1 MASSRRFR
9 AGRSSTSRA
18 SGSDARAEG
27 DATQGGE
34 AQKNDALDRYRKKR
48 DPGATNE
55 PFGPQAHADVG
66 GTWAGRFV
74 VHQHDAT
81 RMHYDLRLEIAGMLQ
96 SFAVPKG
103 PSQNPEEKRL
113 AMHTEE
119 HPLSY
124 LDFEDVIPE
133 GNYGAGAMIAW
144 DIGGVVFLEASGE
157 EGLRIGK
164 LDFMLSG
171 FKLHG
176 RFALI
181 ATGKQKQ
188 EREARQFG
196 TPPKGP
202 ASEWLLVKKPDKS
215 ADPEAQLVE
224 KKPESVL
231 SGMTVV
237 ELPRRAEIGRE
248 LTELARTLGATEGSL
263 PKDLIPMIC
272 ATEGAPLTHADWVY
286 ELKLDGVRILAE
298 KDRDNV
304 RLSYRSGRNAT
315 ASYPEIARAV
325 RALAPE
331 RLTLDGE
338 IVTFDETGK
347 PRFERLLPR
356 IVASKPRDVERASR
370 EVPVVFLGFD
380 LLALGGLDLRQL
392 PLLSRKRVLSQLIRG
407 EGRLRALDHIE
418 ARGDALWALAEQ
430 TDLEGIVAK
439 RAQSRYSAGPRV
451 SGDWVKIKRSSDA
464 EFAVVGFLNT
474 AGTNSLGSLLLASY
488 SRGSWVY
495 RGRVGSGI
503 DARSRAQLETALKP
517 LMSEEPPTFS
527 EPELPRS
534 EIKDVVWVRPELV
547 ARVRFQGTSDY
558 GHLRAPV
565 FLGLR
570 ADMDAKACTFL
581 AHEEVSE
588 RAVAESTTSN
598 TSKTAHVALERA
610 VRVQLSNLDKVYFPD
625 DGITKGDLLDYAVRI
640 SEPLLRFLEGR
651 PVVLVRYPDGI
662 LGKNFYQWRAPEGT
676 PSWIRTNELYD
687 EEKQEDRGTG
697 KATFLVDDLDA
708 LLHIVNLGCIPLHVL
723 ASREH
728 SPRDCDFLTIDFDI
742 GDHPF
747 SEAVRLA
754 LSLREILDE
763 LGLSGYPKTSG
774 QRGLHVLVPLGPGV
788 PFDAAK
794 LLCELL
800 GRVIVGRHAQIAT
813 MERRKDQRG
822 DRIYVDT
829 GQTGRSRTIVSPYS
843 VRAYPGARVSTP
855 LFWHEVHLALDP
867 AAFTIETVPERVEK
881 GGDPLS
887 GFFDERP
894 NLAQTLATL
903 GQWTKHF

>member
-9 AGRSSTSRA
+9 AGRSTAPRDKPAGTETSEGA
-18 SGSDARAEG
+18 SDG
-27 DATQGGE
+27 
-34 AQKNDALDRYRKKR
+34 LDRYRKKR

-55 PFGPQAHADVG
+55 PFGPTPNADVG

-81 RMHYDLRLEIAGMLQ
+81 RMHYDLRLEIGGMLQ

-103 PSQNPEEKRL
+103 PTQDPAEKRL

-164 LDFMLSG
+164 LDFLLSG

-181 ATGKQKQ
+181 ATGRQKQ

-196 TPPKGP
+196 GAPRGS

-215 ADPEAQLVE
+215 ADPEAQLTD

-231 SGMTVV
+231 SGMTVF
-237 ELPRRAEIGRE
+237 ELPRRAELSQE
-248 LTELARTLGATEGSL
+248 LGQEATQLGAVLGVL
-263 PKDLIPMIC
+263 PKDLIPMVC

-331 RLTLDGE
+331 KLTLDGE

-356 IVASKPRDVERASR
+356 IMASKPREVERVSR

-380 LLALGGLDLRQL
+380 LLALGGLDLRTL
-392 PLLSRKRVLSQLIRG
+392 PLVSRKLLLRKLVRG
-407 EGRLRALDHIE
+407 EGRLRSLDHIE
-418 ARGDALWALAEQ
+418 ERGDALWALAEQ

-439 RAQSRYSAGPRV
+439 RAQSKYSAGPRV

-464 EFAVVGFLNT
+464 EFAIVGFMNT
-474 AGTNSLGSLLLASY
+474 AGTTSLGSLCLASY
-488 SRGSWVY
+488 TGGNWVY
-495 RGRVGSGI
+495 RGRVGSGL
-503 DARSRAQLETALKP
+503 DARSRAELEKAFAPLVDSKP
-517 LMSEEPPTFS
+517 PSFAEG
-527 EPELPRS
+527 ELPRS
-534 EIKDVVWVRPELV
+534 EMKDVTWVRPTLV
-547 ARVRFQGTSDY
+547 ARVRFQGTSDH

-565 FLGLR
+565 FLGIR
-570 ADMDAKACTFL
+570 ADMEPKSCTFS

-588 RAVAESTTSN
+588 RAVTEASTKAAPTG
-598 TSKTAHVALERA
+598 AHIALERA
-610 VRVQLSNLDKVYFPD
+610 VRAQLSNLDKIYFPD

-640 SEPLLRFLEGR
+640 AEPLLRFLKGR

-662 LGKNFYQWRAPEGT
+662 LGKNFYQWRAPDGT

-687 EEKQEDRGTG
+687 EDKQEERGTG

-723 ASREH
+723 AGRET

-747 SEAVRLA
+747 AEAVRLA
-754 LSLREILDE
+754 LSLRELLNE
-763 LGLSGYPKTSG
+763 LGLVGYPKTSG

-800 GRVIVGRHAQIAT
+800 GRVLVGRHSHIAT
-813 MERRKDQRG
+813 MERRKDQRA
-822 DRIYVDT
+822 DRIYIDT

-855 LFWHEVHLALDP
+855 LYWHEVHLALDP
-867 AAFTIETVPERVEK
+867 GAFTIETVPDKIER

-894 NLAQTLATL
+894 NLAQTLAKL
-903 GQWTKHF
+903 GEWTKHF